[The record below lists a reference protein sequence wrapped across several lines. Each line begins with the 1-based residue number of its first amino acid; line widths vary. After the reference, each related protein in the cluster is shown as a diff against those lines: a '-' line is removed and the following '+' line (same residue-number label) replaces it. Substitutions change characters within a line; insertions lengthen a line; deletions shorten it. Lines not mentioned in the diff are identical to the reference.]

1 MQRIIQERRGKNMKR
16 SIGSIFIRC
25 MAFYVDVKSTKL
37 LKMKRIFLILA
48 VLSLLSACDEIVNY
62 DFFVK
67 NNCDKS
73 INVTIVDYKK
83 VETKKTVAAK
93 EQLLVYRSKGF
104 NKLTNENVE
113 SVFSSIV
120 ITKDNDTAT
129 QNYVDRNQWQLKAE
143 SDTQANCYLTIDSTD
158 FKLSSVS
165 QLE

>member
-1 MQRIIQERRGKNMKR
+1 MKN
-16 SIGSIFIRC
+16 IFI
-25 MAFYVDVKSTKL
+25 A
-37 LKMKRIFLILA
+37 LA
-48 VLSLLSACDEIVNY
+48 VLLLLSACDEIVNY

-93 EQLLVYRSKGF
+93 EQLLVYSSKGF
-104 NKLTNENVE
+104 NKLTNETVE

-129 QNYVDRNQWQLKAE
+129 QNYVDRNQWQLQAE

-158 FKLSSVS
+158 FK
-165 QLE
+165 